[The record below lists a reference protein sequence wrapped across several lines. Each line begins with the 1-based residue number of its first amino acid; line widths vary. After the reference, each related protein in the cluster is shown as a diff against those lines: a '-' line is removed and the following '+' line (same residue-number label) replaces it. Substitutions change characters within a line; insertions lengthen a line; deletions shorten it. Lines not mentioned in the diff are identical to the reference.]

1 MSRYDHLN
9 IRCPRLGGEVTFRYC
24 KEENSGMPCSRTIM
38 CWQVWFPVGTYLRD
52 QLSPDE
58 WDRCFN
64 QPQKDRLTTI
74 FEIVDRI
81 KKEKQAT

>member
-1 MSRYDHLN
+1 
-9 IRCPRLGGEVTFRYC
+9 
-24 KEENSGMPCSRTIM
+24 M